1 MSKTSPIIATA
12 CHVCGSTELEWAAA
26 YAALHRVT
34 SDCKPWPPG
43 GQLARCR
50 ACGFVQAPVT
60 PQWQAEADRI
70 YAGYTIY
77 HQSGGAEQNVFQE
90 RSGAG
95 QPRSAQLI
103 AALRDACALPSRGRL
118 LDVGCGN
125 GSFLSAWSRLVPGWT
140 LSGTEVSDKHKA
152 QIEKIPGVERL
163 FTGDITEIPGN
174 FDVISLIHVLE
185 HIPYP
190 VAFLKRLREKLKPDG
205 LLFIEVPDCQQN
217 CFMLLVADHCS
228 HFSPG
233 LLAGV
238 VQSAGF
244 DVRHA
249 TNQWVAKEVSVVG
262 RPLPGENEPRAVTL
276 PQSVSLQ
283 VFNGWQQ
290 LRQILAK
297 VQPLARESNFGL
309 FGTAIAATW
318 LDAQL
323 NRAARFF
330 VDEDVNR
337 IGKTHLDRPIV
348 SPADVPKGATI
359 FVALPQPLAG
369 NVAERLRQLGKELRV
384 ELP

>member
-1 MSKTSPIIATA
+1 MSTTPSTITTA
-12 CHVCGSTELEWAAA
+12 CHVCGATDLEVAQV
-26 YAALHRVT
+26 YASFHRVT

-43 GQLARCR
+43 GQLARCN
-50 ACGFVQAPVT
+50 ACGFVQTLVT
-60 PQWQAEADRI
+60 PQWHAEADQI

-77 HQSGGAEQNVFQE
+77 HQSGGAEQNVFQD

-95 QPRSAQLI
+95 KPRSEQLI
-103 AALRDACALPSRGRL
+103 QALRAACPLPGHGRL
-118 LDVGCGN
+118 LDIGCGN
-125 GSFLSAWSRLVPGWT
+125 GSFLSAWSRTIPGWS
-140 LSGTEVSDKHKA
+140 LCGTEVSEKYKA
-152 QIEKIPGVERL
+152 QIESIPGVERL
-163 FTGDITEIPGN
+163 FTCDVADVTGT

-190 VAFLKRLREKLKPDG
+190 VAFLERLRKKLKPDG

-228 HFSPG
+228 HFSPN

-238 VQSAGF
+238 VKAAGF
-244 DVRHA
+244 HVRHA
-249 TNQWVAKEVSVVG
+249 TNKWVAKEVSVAA
-262 RPLPGENEPRAVTL
+262 RPDPTASQDRAPSL
-276 PQSVSLQ
+276 PQSDSLE

-290 LRQILAK
+290 LQQILAK
-297 VQPLARESNFGL
+297 VEPLAKGENFGL

-330 VDEDVNR
+330 VDEDLNR
-337 IGKTHLDRPIV
+337 VGKTHLGRPIV
-348 SPADVPKGATI
+348 SPAQAPEGATI

-369 NVAERLRQLGKELRV
+369 MVAERLQRLGKGLRV
-384 ELP
+384 EQP